1 MPSTFLRKILFVA
14 TIPLGLALTTD
25 AWSQSYPNR
34 AVRLVVPFVAGGAI
48 DVTARRLAEYL
59 STKSPQQFIVE
70 NTVGASG
77 VIGARRVARADP
89 DGYTLLFGTTSV
101 YAINPAINPNV
112 GYDPLKDYALVARA
126 FDSPF
131 MLVVHP
137 SVPVK
142 SLPEFVSW
150 AKANPGKLNYGSSG
164 IGTPQ
169 HVIGEMFKLNTG
181 IQMTHV
187 PYKGGAQSVQDVAGG
202 HIQVLFENPLSL
214 IPLVN
219 DGKLTALA
227 VTGETRLDQAKQ
239 VPTLIE
245 GGVNFSVTILTG
257 VAAPAGTAQ
266 DIVNQLNRWVNDGLR
281 DKDLLESVAKFGAT
295 VKPGSPT
302 DFHNFISSE
311 IKRWG
316 DVARAANIKAE

>member
-1 MPSTFLRKILFVA
+1 MLPSFIRKFV
-14 TIPLGLALTTD
+14 ICPLISLCLASTT
-25 AWSQSYPNR
+25 AARSETYPNR
-34 AVRLVVPFVAGGAI
+34 PVRLVVPFVAGGAI
-48 DVTARRLAEYL
+48 DVSARRLADYL
-59 STKSPQQFIVE
+59 STKTQQQFVVE

-77 VIGARRVARADP
+77 VLGARRVARADP

-142 SLPEFVSW
+142 SLSEFVNW

-164 IGTPQ
+164 VGTPQ
-169 HVIGEMFKLNTG
+169 HVMGELFKLNTG
-181 IQMTHV
+181 TEMTHV

-227 VTGETRLDQAKQ
+227 VTGDARLDQAIQ
-239 VPTLIE
+239 VPTLME

-257 VAAPAGTAQ
+257 IAAPAGTPQ
-266 DIVNQLNRWVNDGLR
+266 DIVNQLNGWINDGLR
-281 DKDLLESVAKFGAT
+281 DKDLLDSVAQFGAT
-295 VKPGSPT
+295 VKPGSPE
-302 DFHNFISSE
+302 DFHDFISKE

>member
-1 MPSTFLRKILFVA
+1 MLPAFIRKFVVYPL
-14 TIPLGLALTTD
+14 IPLCMAFCTAVRSET
-25 AWSQSYPNR
+25 YPNR
-34 AVRLVVPFVAGGAI
+34 PVRLVVPFVAGGAI
-48 DVTARRLAEYL
+48 DVSARRLAEYL
-59 STKSPQQFIVE
+59 SNKTQQQFIVE

-77 VIGARRVARADP
+77 VLGARRVARSDP

-112 GYDPLKDYALVARA
+112 GYDPLKDFALVARA

-142 SLPEFVSW
+142 SLAEFVGW

-164 IGTPQ
+164 VGTPQ
-169 HVIGEMFKLNTG
+169 HVMGEMFKLNTG
-181 IQMTHV
+181 AEMTHV

-227 VTGETRLDQAKQ
+227 VTGDARLDQARQ
-239 VPTLIE
+239 VPTLME

-257 VAAPAGTAQ
+257 VAAPAGTPP
-266 DIVNQLNRWVNDGLR
+266 DVVNQLNGWINDGLR
-281 DKDLLESVAKFGAT
+281 DKDLLDSVAQFGAT
-295 VKPGSPT
+295 VKPGSPK
-302 DFHNFISSE
+302 DFQDFISME

-316 DVARAANIKAE
+316 GVAKAANIKAE

>member
-1 MPSTFLRKILFVA
+1 MLPAFIRKLVVYPL
-14 TIPLGLALTTD
+14 IPLCLAFPTAVRSET
-25 AWSQSYPNR
+25 YPNR
-34 AVRLVVPFVAGGAI
+34 PVRLVVPFVAGGAI
-48 DVTARRLAEYL
+48 DVSARRLGEYL
-59 STKSPQQFIVE
+59 STKTQQQFVVE

-77 VIGARRVARADP
+77 VLGARRVARADP

-101 YAINPAINPNV
+101 YAINPAINPSV

-142 SLPEFVSW
+142 SLAEFVSW

-164 IGTPQ
+164 VGTPQ
-169 HVIGEMFKLNTG
+169 HVMGEMFKLNTG
-181 IQMTHV
+181 TEMTHV

-227 VTGETRLDQAKQ
+227 VTGDARLDQARQ
-239 VPTLIE
+239 VPTLME
-245 GGVNFSVTILTG
+245 GGVSFSVTILTG
-257 VAAPAGTAQ
+257 IAAPAGTPQ
-266 DIVNQLNRWVNDGLR
+266 DIVNQLNSWINDGLR
-281 DKDLLESVAKFGAT
+281 DKDLLDSVAQFGAT
-295 VKPGSPT
+295 VKPGSPK
-302 DFHNFISSE
+302 DFHDFISME

-316 DVARAANIKAE
+316 DVARAANIRAE

>member
-1 MPSTFLRKILFVA
+1 MFPAFIRRFVVYPL
-14 TIPLGLALTTD
+14 IPLCMAFSTAVRSET
-25 AWSQSYPNR
+25 YPNR
-34 AVRLVVPFVAGGAI
+34 PVRLVVPFVAGGAI
-48 DVTARRLAEYL
+48 DVSARRLAEYL
-59 STKSPQQFIVE
+59 SNKTQQQFIVE

-77 VIGARRVARADP
+77 VLGARRVARSDP

-112 GYDPLKDYALVARA
+112 GYDPLKDFALVARA

-142 SLPEFVSW
+142 SLAEFVGW
-150 AKANPGKLNYGSSG
+150 AKANPGRLNYGSSG
-164 IGTPQ
+164 VGTPQ
-169 HVIGEMFKLNTG
+169 HVMGEMFKLNTG
-181 IQMTHV
+181 AEMTHV

-227 VTGETRLDQAKQ
+227 VTGDARLDQAKQ
-239 VPTLIE
+239 VPTLME

-257 VAAPAGTAQ
+257 VAAPAGTPP
-266 DIVNQLNRWVNDGLR
+266 DIVNQLNGWINDGLR
-281 DKDLLESVAKFGAT
+281 DKDLLDSVAQFGAT
-295 VKPGSPT
+295 VKPGSPK
-302 DFHNFISSE
+302 DFQDFISME

-316 DVARAANIKAE
+316 EVAKAANIKAE

>member
-1 MPSTFLRKILFVA
+1 MSSIFVRKLSFGA
-14 TIPLGLALTTD
+14 TISLGFMLATT

-77 VIGARRVARADP
+77 VVGARRVARADP

-142 SLPEFVSW
+142 SLAEFVSW

-181 IQMTHV
+181 TQMTHV

-239 VPTLIE
+239 VPTLME

-257 VAAPAGTAQ
+257 VAAPAGTPQ
-266 DIVNQLNRWVNDGLR
+266 DIIDQLNRWINDGLR
-281 DKDLLESVAKFGAT
+281 DKDLLENVAKFGAT
-295 VKPGSPT
+295 AKPGSPKE
-302 DFHNFISSE
+302 FHDFISAE

>member
-1 MPSTFLRKILFVA
+1 MLPAFIRKFVVYPL
-14 TIPLGLALTTD
+14 IPLCLAFSTAVRSET
-25 AWSQSYPNR
+25 YPNR
-34 AVRLVVPFVAGGAI
+34 PVRLVVPFVAGGAI
-48 DVTARRLAEYL
+48 DVSARRLADYL
-59 STKSPQQFIVE
+59 SNKTQQQFIVE

-77 VIGARRVARADP
+77 VLGARRVARSDP

-112 GYDPLKDYALVARA
+112 GYDPLKDFALVARA

-142 SLPEFVSW
+142 SLAEFVSW

-164 IGTPQ
+164 VGTPQ
-169 HVIGEMFKLNTG
+169 HVMGEMFKLNTG
-181 IQMTHV
+181 AEMTHV

-227 VTGETRLDQAKQ
+227 VTGDARLDQARQ
-239 VPTLIE
+239 VPTLME

-257 VAAPAGTAQ
+257 IAAPAGTPQ
-266 DIVNQLNRWVNDGLR
+266 DIVKQLNGWINDGLR
-281 DKDLLESVAKFGAT
+281 DKDLLDSVAQFGAT
-295 VKPGSPT
+295 VKPGSPKE
-302 DFHNFISSE
+302 FHDFISTE

>member
-1 MPSTFLRKILFVA
+1 MSSTFVRKLLFGA
-14 TIPLGLALTTD
+14 TISLGFMLATT

-77 VIGARRVARADP
+77 VVGARRVARADP

-142 SLPEFVSW
+142 SLAEFVSW

-181 IQMTHV
+181 TQMTHV

-239 VPTLIE
+239 VPTLME

-257 VAAPAGTAQ
+257 VAAPAGTPQ
-266 DIVNQLNRWVNDGLR
+266 DIIDQLNRWINDGLR
-281 DKDLLESVAKFGAT
+281 DKDLLENVAKFGAT
-295 VKPGSPT
+295 AKPGSPKE
-302 DFHNFISSE
+302 FHDFISAE

>member
-1 MPSTFLRKILFVA
+1 MLPAFIRKFVVSPL
-14 TIPLGLALTTD
+14 IPLCLAFSTAVRSET
-25 AWSQSYPNR
+25 YPNR
-34 AVRLVVPFVAGGAI
+34 PVRLVVPFVAGGAI
-48 DVTARRLAEYL
+48 DVSARRLAEYL
-59 STKSPQQFIVE
+59 SNKTQQQFIVE

-77 VIGARRVARADP
+77 VLGARRVARSDP

-112 GYDPLKDYALVARA
+112 GYDPLKDFALVARA

-142 SLPEFVSW
+142 TLAEFVGW

-164 IGTPQ
+164 VGTPQ
-169 HVIGEMFKLNTG
+169 HVMGEMFKLNTG
-181 IQMTHV
+181 AEMTHV

-227 VTGETRLDQAKQ
+227 VTGDARLDQAKQ
-239 VPTLIE
+239 VPTLME

-257 VAAPAGTAQ
+257 VAAPAGTPP
-266 DIVNQLNRWVNDGLR
+266 DIVNQLNGWINDGLR
-281 DKDLLESVAKFGAT
+281 DKDLLDSVAQFGAT
-295 VKPGSPT
+295 VKPGSPK
-302 DFHNFISSE
+302 DFQDFISME

-316 DVARAANIKAE
+316 EVARAANIKAE

>member
-1 MPSTFLRKILFVA
+1 MFPAFIRRFVVYPL
-14 TIPLGLALTTD
+14 IPLCMAFSTAVRSET
-25 AWSQSYPNR
+25 YPNR
-34 AVRLVVPFVAGGAI
+34 PVRLVVPFVAGGAI
-48 DVTARRLAEYL
+48 DVSARRLAEYL
-59 STKSPQQFIVE
+59 SNKTQQQFIVE

-77 VIGARRVARADP
+77 VLGARRVARSDP

-112 GYDPLKDYALVARA
+112 GYDPLKDFALVARA

-142 SLPEFVSW
+142 SLAEFVGW

-164 IGTPQ
+164 VGTPQ
-169 HVIGEMFKLNTG
+169 HVMGEMFKLNTG
-181 IQMTHV
+181 AEMTHV

-227 VTGETRLDQAKQ
+227 VTGDARLDQAKQ
-239 VPTLIE
+239 VPTLME

-257 VAAPAGTAQ
+257 VAAPAGTPP
-266 DIVNQLNRWVNDGLR
+266 DIVNQLNGWINDGLR
-281 DKDLLESVAKFGAT
+281 DKDLLDSVAQFGAT
-295 VKPGSPT
+295 VKPGSPK
-302 DFHNFISSE
+302 DFQDFISME

-316 DVARAANIKAE
+316 EVAKAANIKAE

>member
-1 MPSTFLRKILFVA
+1 MLPAFIRKFVVYPL
-14 TIPLGLALTTD
+14 IPLCMAFSTAVRSET
-25 AWSQSYPNR
+25 YPNR
-34 AVRLVVPFVAGGAI
+34 PVRLVVPFVAGGAI
-48 DVTARRLAEYL
+48 DVSARRLAEYL
-59 STKSPQQFIVE
+59 SNKTQQQFIVE

-77 VIGARRVARADP
+77 VLGARRVARSDP

-112 GYDPLKDYALVARA
+112 GYDPLKDFALVARA

-142 SLPEFVSW
+142 SLAEFVGW

-164 IGTPQ
+164 VGTPQ
-169 HVIGEMFKLNTG
+169 HVMGEMFKLNTG
-181 IQMTHV
+181 AEMTHV

-227 VTGETRLDQAKQ
+227 VTGDARLDQAKQ
-239 VPTLIE
+239 VPTLME

-257 VAAPAGTAQ
+257 VAAPAGTPP
-266 DIVNQLNRWVNDGLR
+266 DIVNQLNGWINDGLR
-281 DKDLLESVAKFGAT
+281 DKDLLDSVAQFGAT
-295 VKPGSPT
+295 VKPGSPK
-302 DFHNFISSE
+302 DFQDFISME

-316 DVARAANIKAE
+316 EVARAANIKAE

>member
-1 MPSTFLRKILFVA
+1 MLPAFIRKFVVYPL
-14 TIPLGLALTTD
+14 IPLCMAFCTAVRSET
-25 AWSQSYPNR
+25 YPNR
-34 AVRLVVPFVAGGAI
+34 PVRLVVPFVAGGAI
-48 DVTARRLAEYL
+48 DVSARRLAEYL
-59 STKSPQQFIVE
+59 SNKTQQQFIVE

-77 VIGARRVARADP
+77 VLGARRVARSDP

-112 GYDPLKDYALVARA
+112 GYDPLKDFALVARA

-142 SLPEFVSW
+142 SLAEFVGW

-164 IGTPQ
+164 VGTPQ
-169 HVIGEMFKLNTG
+169 HVMGEMFKLNTG
-181 IQMTHV
+181 AEMTHV

-227 VTGETRLDQAKQ
+227 VTGDARLAQARQ
-239 VPTLIE
+239 VPTLME

-257 VAAPAGTAQ
+257 VAAPAGTPP
-266 DIVNQLNRWVNDGLR
+266 DIVNQLNGWINDGLR
-281 DKDLLESVAKFGAT
+281 DKDLLDSVAQFGAT
-295 VKPGSPT
+295 VRPGSPK
-302 DFHNFISSE
+302 DFQDFISME

-316 DVARAANIKAE
+316 EVARAANIKAE